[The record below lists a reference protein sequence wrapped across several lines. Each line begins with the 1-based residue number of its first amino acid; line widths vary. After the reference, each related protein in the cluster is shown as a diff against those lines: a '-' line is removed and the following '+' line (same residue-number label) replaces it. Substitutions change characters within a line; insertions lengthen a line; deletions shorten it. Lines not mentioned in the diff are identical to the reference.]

1 MRLGSISRR
10 DWLTEPDLG
19 GGDLWG
25 VTRDSSMDLA
35 SHHWST
41 WVDLELGRRR
51 SEAEIQPGRSRSS
64 NVFGDAAY
72 CSIDVLALCH
82 SILGPT
88 LAGEICGVGSEIPVW
103 IWQVTTGRPRPTSS
117 QVVGGSEPRPSQ
129 VGRGHETFS
138 VTRPTAVSTHVL
150 AL

>member
-88 LAGEICGVGSEIPVW
+88 LAGEICGVGSEVAERFRD
-103 IWQVTTGRPRPTSS
+103 V
-117 QVVGGSEPRPSQ
+117 
-129 VGRGHETFS
+129 
-138 VTRPTAVSTHVL
+138 A
-150 AL
+150 